1 MDNKVAAGQART
13 APQADAQRL
22 TVTSWRFKNAL
33 FEAHSGR
40 PIALRKHMHDD
51 FQIAVNT
58 RAPGRYICDGQGW
71 TAHPGDIVAVHPGEM
86 HSTVG
91 ECERPGNQPALLLYV
106 SEARLQAVAAQMT
119 GRAPAVIGFGQR
131 VFSDPL
137 LAAQLARAHR
147 EAAQGESELGQDSAM
162 LATLSAL
169 LRHALQPGQLPARV
183 PRERKRVERAR
194 DFISDHFADS
204 ISLDMLAEVVQL
216 SPFQLCRSFS
226 KAYGLSPH
234 SYQTA
239 MRVDRAKRLLAGGA
253 APADAAVATGF
264 YDQSHLHR
272 HFQRIVG
279 VTPGRYAAAR

>member
-1 MDNKVAAGQART
+1 MGNKAVAAQAQAGQ
-13 APQADAQRL
+13 QALQ
-22 TVTSWRFKNAL
+22 VTSWRVRNAL

-71 TAHPGDIVAVHPGEM
+71 TALPGDIVAVHPGEM

-91 ECERPGNQPALLLYV
+91 ECERPGNRPALVLYV
-106 SEARLQAVAAQMT
+106 SEARLQAVAQQLT
-119 GRAPAVIGFGQR
+119 GRAQVSIGFGQR

-137 LAAQLARAHR
+137 LASQLARAHR
-147 EAAQGESELGQDSAM
+147 EVAAGASELGQDSAL
-162 LATLSAL
+162 LATLATL
-169 LRHALQPGQLPARV
+169 LRHALQPGHLPARV
-183 PRERKRVERAR
+183 LHERKRVERAR

-204 ISLDMLAEVVQL
+204 ISLDTLAGVVQL
-216 SPFQLCRSFS
+216 SPFQLCRSFG

-239 MRVDRAKRLLAGGA
+239 LRVDRAKRLLAGGA
-253 APADAAVATGF
+253 ALADAALATGF

-279 VTPGRYAAAR
+279 VTPGRYASR